1 MSPAVTDSSALCLF
15 CSVAWTQAGSAQ
27 WHKVSAIFGS
37 SGLAWGGQFASPPSA
52 SPGRFGGGPAKFPGP
67 AQALN
72 LGGSSSRR
80 RKAVD
85 APRTG
90 GTLQFCSGPFRLT
103 VLKRRATLH
112 VGPPSAHQPPQR
124 RRPQQTAPA
133 PACRSRETLPLSH
146 TPSPPQPPSSPPPTH
161 ARAARSSTGM
171 PSSAALVE
179 HAPSMSDIA
188 RDQVKQVRHQV
199 GAVVAPAAGTGRKD
213 PAVCPTDDETLTPR
227 KKDTRT
233 WNYVWR
239 SGVAGGMAGCAA
251 KTLVAPLDRVKILFQ
266 ASNPQFAKYTGS
278 SFGVATAMK
287 DIYSSEGV
295 RGLYRGHS
303 ATLLR
308 IFPYAGIKFL
318 AYEQIR
324 AVLIPNKNHETP
336 LRRLLSGSL
345 AGVTSVF
352 FTYPLEVVRVRLAFE
367 TKREGRSS
375 LTSICRQIYNE
386 QPPQKSATARLPGAP
401 LPAAAAETVKA
412 INPHVGL
419 INFYRGFA
427 PTLLGML
434 PYAGMSFLT
443 HDTVSDLM
451 RHPAIAKH
459 TTLPRKAN
467 HPEGK
472 PAALRSWAELS
483 TGGIAGLVS
492 QTASY
497 PLEVIRRRM
506 QVGGAVGDGRKLHL
520 GETARTIFRERGIR
534 GFFVGLTIGYVKVI
548 PMVAVSFYTYE
559 RMKLVFGI

>member
-1 MSPAVTDSSALCLF
+1 
-15 CSVAWTQAGSAQ
+15 
-27 WHKVSAIFGS
+27 
-37 SGLAWGGQFASPPSA
+37 
-52 SPGRFGGGPAKFPGP
+52 
-67 AQALN
+67 
-72 LGGSSSRR
+72 
-80 RKAVD
+80 
-85 APRTG
+85 
-90 GTLQFCSGPFRLT
+90 
-103 VLKRRATLH
+103 
-112 VGPPSAHQPPQR
+112 
-124 RRPQQTAPA
+124 
-133 PACRSRETLPLSH
+133 
-146 TPSPPQPPSSPPPTH
+146 
-161 ARAARSSTGM
+161 
-171 PSSAALVE
+171 
-179 HAPSMSDIA
+179 MSDIA

-239 SGVAGGMAGCAA
+239 SGVAGGMAGCAVCQDA
-251 KTLVAPLDRVKILFQ
+251 RRPLDRVKILFQ

-352 FTYPLEVVRVRLAFE
+352 FTYPLEVRFD
-367 TKREGRSS
+367 
-375 LTSICRQIYNE
+375 
-386 QPPQKSATARLPGAP
+386 AP
-401 LPAAAAETVKA
+401 
-412 INPHVGL
+412 
-419 INFYRGFA
+419 
-427 PTLLGML
+427 
-434 PYAGMSFLT
+434 
-443 HDTVSDLM
+443 
-451 RHPAIAKH
+451 PAIAKH